1 MPRAMVELDFFAMEK
16 QMTASSGPPDHH
28 RTSSSGVITGASTGF
43 IHDRIRSGIRIADP
57 TIPSVENGVQFA
69 SCDPFF
75 VSPPGSSYFK
85 GDRPNGFPAPTPT
98 RSPLLRPI
106 SDKNGRIAP
115 MTIFYNGKMTVVDV
129 PPIMAENILKLAM
142 EESSKS
148 PESDKLAIAMPPP
161 SHQHQ
166 WFESLNI
173 YLPIARRKSLQ
184 RFLEKRKERL
194 TSASPYHDP
203 AHLPRGVSGFKK

>member
-1 MPRAMVELDFFAMEK
+1 MPRAAMVELDFFALEK
-16 QMTASSGPPDHH
+16 QTMASGPPEH
-28 RTSSSGVITGASTGF
+28 RWTSSPGIVAGARSGYV
-43 IHDRIRSGIRIADP
+43 HDRIRSGIRSAANP

-69 SCDPFF
+69 PCDPFF
-75 VSPPGSSYFK
+75 VSPPASSFK
-85 GDRPNGFPAPTPT
+85 RDRPNGFPAPTPAH
-98 RSPLLRPI
+98 SPLLRPT

-129 PPIMAENILKLAM
+129 PRIMAENILKLAM
-142 EESSKS
+142 EECSKN
-148 PESDKLAIAMPPP
+148 PESEKPETAMPAP

-166 WFESLNI
+166 WFESLNK
-173 YLPIARRKSLQ
+173 YLPLARRKSLQ

-203 AHLPRGVSGFKK
+203 AHLPPRVSGFKN